1 MTQERTRLIIAD
13 DESLV
18 RTDLREALTELGYL
32 VVGEVGDGQS
42 AVNMAR
48 ELEPD
53 VVVMDIKMPGLL
65 RRAKRSNAP
74 RGF

>member
-32 VVGEVGDGQS
+32 P
-42 AVNMAR
+42 NW
-48 ELEPD
+48 
-53 VVVMDIKMPGLL
+53 
-65 RRAKRSNAP
+65 
-74 RGF
+74 

>member
-32 VVGEVGDGQS
+32 VCYISRRNLNGLI
-42 AVNMAR
+42 VNFFTIIWLR
-48 ELEPD
+48 SFPFSH
-53 VVVMDIKMPGLL
+53 IKCEI
-65 RRAKRSNAP
+65 
-74 RGF
+74 